1 MLDTARS
8 EIVYDGA
15 CAFCRRQVA
24 RIRGCERRG
33 RERRS
38 SFEYMPRQTP
48 GIEKRFPRLAEGDFN
63 SGMRLITPG
72 GQIFVGA
79 DAVYEIVCALPGWRR
94 FAWLY
99 RLPVVHALAR
109 RAYAWIAAHRQ
120 SLSKLSKPCD
130 DDAC

>member
-8 EIVYDGA
+8 VIVYDGA

-24 RIRGCERRG
+24 RIRDCERG
-33 RERRS
+33 S
-38 SFEYMPRQTP
+38 SFEYLPRQTP

-63 SGMRLITPG
+63 SGMRLISPG

-79 DAVYEIVCALPGWRR
+79 DAVYEVVRALPGWRR

-99 RLPVVHALAR
+99 RLPAVHALAR
-109 RAYAWIAAHRQ
+109 RAYTWIAAHRQ
-120 SLSKLSKPCD
+120 SLSKLSEPCA
-130 DDAC
+130 DDACKSDS